1 MENVAA
7 AGRQATRGVVAQGA
21 GDERERHV
29 GRLITAYRSRGHLG
43 ANLDPLAMQDKP
55 EAPDLGLAF
64 HRLSENDLSSEF
76 STGGVGGN
84 PRMKLGD
91 LLARRKATYTG
102 PIGAEFMHSTDSEQR
117 RWLYEPMEAAGGEF
131 WQTGAQTRRVP
142 ERLTP
147 GKGLEST

>member
-7 AGRQATRGVVAQGA
+7 AGRQATRGVVAHGA

-43 ANLDPLAMQDKP
+43 ANLDPPAMQDKP

-64 HRLSENDLSSEF
+64 HRLPENDLSSAV

-84 PRMKLGD
+84 PRMKQGD
-91 LLARRKATYTG
+91 LPAMLQAPSTG
-102 PIGAEFMHSTDSEQR
+102 PIGPAALPNHSPTKR
-117 RWLYEPMEAAGGEF
+117 PRA
-131 WQTGAQTRRVP
+131 
-142 ERLTP
+142 
-147 GKGLEST
+147 

>member
-1 MENVAA
+1 ML
-7 AGRQATRGVVAQGA
+7 RRPPRSTRT
-21 GDERERHV
+21 DTLFPTRRSSDLV

-91 LLARRKATYTG
+91 LLALLKATYTG
-102 PIGAEFMHSTDSEQR
+102 PIGAEFMHIRSEEHTSELQSLMR
-117 RWLYEPMEAAGGEF
+117 NSYA
-131 WQTGAQTRRVP
+131 V
-142 ERLTP
+142 
-147 GKGLEST
+147 

>member
-7 AGRQATRGVVAQGA
+7 AGRQATRGVVAHGA

-91 LLARRKATYTG
+91 LR
-102 PIGAEFMHSTDSEQR
+102 SEEHTSELQSLMR
-117 RWLYEPMEAAGGEF
+117 NSY
-131 WQTGAQTRRVP
+131 
-142 ERLTP
+142 
-147 GKGLEST
+147 

>member
-7 AGRQATRGVVAQGA
+7 AGRQATRGVVAHGA

-76 STGGVGGN
+76 SPGGAGGT
-84 PRMKLGD
+84 PRMKLGN
-91 LLARRKATYTG
+91 LLA
-102 PIGAEFMHSTDSEQR
+102 
-117 RWLYEPMEAAGGEF
+117 L
-131 WQTGAQTRRVP
+131 
-142 ERLTP
+142 LTP
-147 GKGLEST
+147 TTPTPHGAPRTH